1 MSRENAETDP
11 RLEAIW
17 AAVWANVYATGHVCP
32 PAERR
37 RNLNYCGESP
47 LPLRALYATREADAA
62 VQAYLDA
69 PRVAPAA
76 EALRAAFRAAAKERR
91 RTDRGDEIAK
101 VTPEDVGPDFGRAVN
116 DLFDGLLRDEQK

>member
-1 MSRENAETDP
+1 MSGPYVVRSQEWLDPASLREN
-11 RLEAIW
+11 R
-17 AAVWANVYATGHVCP
+17 
-32 PAERR
+32 
-37 RNLNYCGESP
+37 P
-47 LPLRALYATREADAA
+47 L
-62 VQAYLDA
+62 
-69 PRVAPAA
+69 PAA